1 MLYELERG
9 KLYDF
14 HVRWDQIANLVD
26 AETGDSYFNAGAN
39 YIKWPR

>member
-1 MLYELERG
+1 MERG

-14 HVRWDQIANLVD
+14 QVRWDQIVNIVE
-26 AETGDSYFNAGAN
+26 AETGDWHFNAGDN

>member
-14 HVRWDQIANLVD
+14 HVRWEQIVNIVEG
-26 AETGDSYFNAGAN
+26 ETSDWHFTAGAN
-39 YIKWPR
+39 YIKWLF